1 MAPSADNKRKAASG
15 SRAVSK
21 NKRQRLDSAGASTNS
36 SGLSS
41 IGSPSPPP
49 EDTLTDAQIALSMS
63 PSLAA
68 AIAQADAATADAAHH
83 TDSEEEPLLSTVPLS
98 NATLSGKIKPVTPV
112 SRLRGNALE
121 EASMS
126 SIDSR
131 DGSLDPSSIPM
142 PHISPEKTSQKGV
155 GMARTTVSAAGAS
168 SPEVAMSRI
177 AGAAQADLAEEH
189 MRAQEIRDMVT
200 VKIEEKELDSAH
212 MMQMAGGMPI
222 DASDLTTQV
231 CSDRIHCFSR

>member
-1 MAPSADNKRKAASG
+1 MAPSADNKRKASG

-98 NATLSGKIKPVTPV
+98 NATLSGKTKPVTPV

-231 CSDRIHCFSR
+231 CSDCMLLISC